1 MLLFKYVLYFV
12 LGTLLIPNTCNC
24 LKSLENERLVN
35 YLRGSQSEDKT
46 KNSPMVPEYTPSQ
59 SLLDKYQE
67 VFRKYLDNIDHYM
80 TMVIAIDIFSS
91 LCFVFCLRGLS
102 SPETAKRGNFVGI
115 VGMVGAISVTVLQP
129 GFSLQWMMFVIPF
142 GAATII
148 GLLIAH
154 FVSMVNLPQ
163 LVALFHSFVGLAA
176 MLVAYAN
183 LWSPFIP
190 ENIHIGIVHAIE
202 MYIGEFI
209 ASLTFTGSIV
219 AAGKLH
225 DIFPSNPLKIPG
237 KHFINTLLL
246 SGIIAMCGLFVA
258 FNDLSMRTY
267 FLYGNSLA
275 SMILGLHLVASIG
288 GADMPVVISM
298 LNSYSGWATSF
309 TGFML
314 HSNVLIIC
322 GALIG
327 SSGAILSY
335 VMCCGMNRSFL
346 NVIFGGW
353 DELGADVDGGEMLY
367 DMSSVTETTSS
378 EVARDL
384 LSVKKILIVPGYGMA
399 VSRCQ
404 SEVASIAQALRGR
417 GINVEFAIHPV
428 AGRMPGH
435 MNVLLAEVE
444 VPYSIVKEMEEVNLQ
459 MENFDAVLVIGAND
473 TVNPLALEKN
483 SKIHGM
489 PVIEVWKAKKVIIS
503 KRSLGRGYAAID
515 NPLFFKPNTRMLFGN
530 AKDRMAEILSNINIF
545 APERT
550 TKLLDDPIDS
560 DNDSNIKQL
569 DNTKGTRPAESIK
582 ESGGSTNS
590 EEYPSPS
597 LTLGVLKEDSKKE
610 KLVAIAPNYVKKL
623 RKIGFRVLV
632 ESGAGNY
639 SKYSDK
645 MYEDAS
651 CTILATK
658 QDVISR
664 SNVIIKVQKPS
675 KEEISYMTSG
685 QVLVSNIWPA
695 QNPNLLQQL
704 AEKGVTAVALD
715 EVPRTT
721 RAQRLDIRS
730 SMSNLAGYR
739 AVIEAFAHLP
749 KLSKPSITAA
759 GRVDAAKVF
768 VIGAGVAGLQAIATA
783 RNLGADVYANDTR
796 LVTREE
802 VESLGGKFVAV
813 SIKEEGQTT
822 GGYAREMSKKYQD
835 AQQALYNKMIKS
847 CDVVIS
853 TALIPGKPSPKII
866 TAKMVRSMKPG
877 SVIVDMAAEMADRNS
892 GWGGNCELTHYNEIF
907 EDEVSGVTIIGLT
920 NLPAT
925 MPAQASELFS
935 MNIVH
940 LMEELGGAEDFSIDV
955 NDELMK
961 SMVVT
966 MDNKVRYVL
975 PEMRPKS
982 KEIIE
987 ISTEIDEKDISVSSI
1002 EISRGN
1008 NLNRVMNSDAMFF
1021 VFVSLILGISIGFGF
1036 GLDSETLNNVLAFVL
1051 SVIIGYYCVWNV
1063 SPSLHTPLMSVT
1075 NALSGIIII
1084 GAMLE
1089 CGPVNMFFTFQVYSL
1104 FVFLAT
1110 FFSAINIVGGFYVTA
1125 RMLSMFNNTETD
1137 HSYSLIA

>member
-24 LKSLENERLVN
+24 LRSLENERSVN
-35 YLRGSQSEDKT
+35 YLRGSQSEDRA
-46 KNSPMVPEYTPSQ
+46 KNSPMVPKYIPSQ

-67 VFRKYLDNIDHYM
+67 LFRKYLNNIDHYM

-102 SPETAKRGNFVGI
+102 SPETAKRGNL
-115 VGMVGAISVTVLQP
+115 VGMLGMIGAISVTILQP

-142 GAATII
+142 CAATII

-183 LWSPFIP
+183 LWSPFTP
-190 ENIHIGIVHAIE
+190 ESVHTGIVHAIE
-202 MYIGEFI
+202 IYIGEFI
-209 ASLTFTGSIV
+209 ASFTFTGSIV

-225 DIFPSNPLKIPG
+225 DIFPNNSLKIPG

-258 FNDLSMRTY
+258 FDDLSMRTY

-327 SSGAILSY
+327 SSGTILSY
-335 VMCCGMNRSFL
+335 VMCCSMNRSLL

-353 DELGADVDGGEMLY
+353 DELGADAEGGEVLY
-367 DMSSVTETTSS
+367 DMSSVTETTSA

-384 LSVKKILIVPGYGMA
+384 LSVKKVLIVPGYGMA

-404 SEVASIAQALRGR
+404 SEVASIAQALRSR

-435 MNVLLAEVE
+435 MNVLLAEAE
-444 VPYSIVKEMEEVNLQ
+444 VPYSIVKEMEEVNLH
-459 MENFDAVLVIGAND
+459 MEDFGVVLVIGAND

-489 PVIEVWKAKKVIIS
+489 PVIEVWKAKKVIVS

-530 AKDRMAEILSNINIF
+530 AKDRLTEILSNINIYV
-545 APERT
+545 PEKT
-550 TKLLDDPIDS
+550 TKLLDDSIDS
-560 DNDSNIKQL
+560 DNDSNIEQL
-569 DNTKGTRPAESIK
+569 DDTKGTGSAESTK
-582 ESGGSTNS
+582 KSGSSNS
-590 EEYPSPS
+590 EEYLTPS
-597 LTLGVLKEDSKKE
+597 LTLGVLKEDSEKE

-639 SKYSDK
+639 SKYSDN

-675 KEEISYMTSG
+675 EEEISYMTSG

-704 AEKGVTAVALD
+704 AEKGVTTVALD

-739 AVIEAFAHLP
+739 AVIEAFARLP

-783 RNLGADVYANDTR
+783 RNLGADVYANDIR
-796 LVTREE
+796 LVTKEE

-813 SIKEEGQTT
+813 SIKEEGQTID
-822 GGYAREMSKKYQD
+822 GYAREMSKKYQD
-835 AQQALYNKMIKS
+835 SQQALYSKMIKS

-940 LMEELGGAEDFSIDV
+940 LMEELGGAEHFSIDV

-966 MDNKVRYVL
+966 MDNKVRYIL

-982 KEIIE
+982 KDIIE
-987 ISTEIDEKDISVSSI
+987 ISAGNYEKDISTSSI

-1008 NLNRVMNSDAMFF
+1008 DLNRILNSDVMFF

-1036 GLDSETLNNVLAFVL
+1036 GLDSETLNNILAFVL

-1089 CGPVNMFFTFQVYSL
+1089 CGPVNIFFTFQVYSL
-1104 FVFLAT
+1104 FVLLAT